1 MAIIDPTTVVGKL
14 RLRCGDTSDLPMLSD
29 QVYEQTYTD
38 CNNSLAR
45 ATSTCAQYIL
55 ALLSQNT
62 HQKLVQIEVW
72 GAEAFS
78 NYLTFLTKV
87 VLNPSLSQ
95 ICPIPYSASNDKT
108 HSLIQFQEDWYEGF
122 VAGTQS
128 EQMELDNS
136 AKTDAWVP
144 V

>member
-29 QVYEQTYTD
+29 SVYETTYTD
-38 CNNSLAR
+38 CNNSLSR
-45 ATSTCAQYIL
+45 ATATCAQYIL

-62 HQKLVQIEVW
+62 HQRLVNIEIW
-72 GAEAFS
+72 GSEAFN
-78 NYLTFLTKV
+78 NYMTFLTKV
-87 VLNPSLSQ
+87 VLNPSISQ
-95 ICPIPYSASNDKT
+95 TCPIPYSASNNTT
-108 HSLIQFQEDWYEGF
+108 HPLVQFQDDWYEGF

-128 EQMELDNS
+128 EQMELDNA
-136 AKTDAWVP
+136 AKTDAWIP